1 MMTAWVAHALATSS
15 RATTYDTAP
24 APLPPHCSGITMPMR
39 PSSPMPLTVS
49 CGKRA
54 SRSMSAAIG
63 LMWASANS
71 RTVAWII
78 CCSEVKS
85 SRIFWEK
92 GAAGV
97 RDAYTLRPPLD
108 SPLLVQELL
117 ELFRELRHDLEEV
130 GDDPEVGDLEDRRLR
145 VLVHGDDDFRGPH
158 PRQVLNR
165 ARDAEAEIEL
175 RRDGPAGLA
184 DLEPVRPPAGV
195 DGGPRGAHRGA
206 DHAAQ
211 LFEDHVVLRPLHP
224 APARDDRLRLGQLR
238 QAGGDLLAA
247 LDELHLGAGHRHG
260 RSFDRR
266 RLSGLGVRR
275 AEHVRSER
283 RDPRRLGPRHLR
295 EKLARVDR
303 AGRHQGVPI
312 EREPDRVA

>member
-1 MMTAWVAHALATSS
+1 MITAWVAHALAISS

-63 LMWASANS
+63 LIWESANS

-78 CCSEVKS
+78 CCSLVKS
-85 SRIFWEK
+85 SRMGF
-92 GAAGV
+92 
-97 RDAYTLRPPLD
+97 Y
-108 SPLLVQELL
+108 LLVQELL
-117 ELFRELRHDLEEV
+117 ELFRELRHDLEEI
-130 GDDPEVGDLEDRRLR
+130 GDDSEVGDLEDRRLR

-158 PRQVLNR
+158 PCQVLDR

-184 DLEPVRPPAGV
+184 DLESVRPPAGV
-195 DGGPRGAHRGA
+195 DGGARGTHRRA

-211 LFEDHVVLRPLHP
+211 LFEDHVVLRSLHS
-224 APARDDRLRLGQLR
+224 APARDDGLCLR
-238 QAGGDLLAA
+238 QLGEPGGDLLAA
-247 LDELHLGAGHRHG
+247 LDELHLGTGRRHG

-266 RLSGLGVRR
+266 RLAGLGVRG
-275 AEHVRSER
+275 AEYVGPQR
-283 RDPRRLGPRHLR
+283 RDPRRLGPRHSR
-295 EKLARVDR
+295 EKLARVNR
-303 AGRHQGVPI
+303 AGRDERVSIQ
-312 EREPDRVA
+312 REPDRVRSEEHTSE

>member
-1 MMTAWVAHALATSS
+1 MMTACDAHALAISS

-63 LMWASANS
+63 LIWESANS

-78 CCSEVKS
+78 CCSLVKS
-85 SRIFWEK
+85 SRMGF
-92 GAAGV
+92 
-97 RDAYTLRPPLD
+97 Y
-108 SPLLVQELL
+108 LLFQELL

-130 GDDPEVGDLEDRRLR
+130 GDDPEVGDLEDRCLR

-158 PRQVLNR
+158 PRQVLDR
-165 ARDAEAEIEL
+165 ARDAEAQIEL

-195 DGGPRGAHRGA
+195 HRRARGAHGSA
-206 DHAAQ
+206 DDAAQ
-211 LFEDHVVLRPLHP
+211 ILEDHVVLRPLHP
-224 APARDDRLRLGQLR
+224 APARDDGLRLGQLR

-247 LDELHLGAGHRHG
+247 LDELHH
-260 RSFDRR
+260 
-266 RLSGLGVRR
+266 
-275 AEHVRSER
+275 
-283 RDPRRLGPRHLR
+283 
-295 EKLARVDR
+295 
-303 AGRHQGVPI
+303 
-312 EREPDRVA
+312 